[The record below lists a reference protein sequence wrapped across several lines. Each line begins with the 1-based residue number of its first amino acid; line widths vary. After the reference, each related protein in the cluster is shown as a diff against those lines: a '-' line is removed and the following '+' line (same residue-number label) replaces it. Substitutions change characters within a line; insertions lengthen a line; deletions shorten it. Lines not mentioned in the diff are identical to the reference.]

1 MKSFRRRRYGQAE
14 ALIDAR
20 NKAFN
25 IVMAVLL
32 VFTMLPVTAFT
43 YESQASAE
51 PLNNEQI
58 DTYSDD
64 GSSSN
69 QDGDNGSSGGSST
82 GGNSATGGDNGT
94 SGGSS
99 SESGS
104 GSGGS
109 SDNGSGD
116 GSDDGTGSNSGSGS
130 DDNGASSGN
139 GNQGNQ
145 NGSSDGNGTSNKGDQ
160 SGSSSNNNGNSDN
173 SGTTDGN
180 DGSNSSEDDDTN
192 NDSKDPSESEE
203 DEDQRDPFAWQ
214 SKLDACDLGAKLT
227 VETSEIES
235 LENDELPSTIPATF
249 RVDFKLNPGED
260 KLLVD
265 DWIKTTLPNFL
276 TFENATYE
284 VFRLNKDGTETAEK
298 IADAKV
304 ENGKLK
310 ITFVE
315 AGATEDTNAVVRGF
329 VDLKATFSSALLGDD
344 QELKQTWTAQT
355 AEDGTENNVDVVFPT
370 KQAVLDAWHAAH
382 NIIND
387 ITGINKGEVE
397 AQESANALSDGAN
410 AVVESTTTYQVSIN
424 KQVSSTITWCDNN
437 SGSRP
442 STESLENGFIP
453 YYAVQGTNEY
463 KPLVVQDPDGRYV
476 VPQQAINDLHLSV
489 EQIIQLS
496 TMPLVDIIQNATNA
510 YEVLSHALPGSVAT
524 VVTSPTL
531 DDDGNPTY
539 NEAGEQIFHSTTTTE
554 YFDWKLVDTN
564 AYPGYVDG
572 TNSKWEHQY
581 KMLTT
586 DIEFTVIGKIGDEAL
601 PDVFGSNEEN
611 DFRFGATIDNQDK
624 GSVSIAQAVE
634 AGDLKL
640 TTSTDG
646 KTCTITG
653 TVPAYDEN
661 GYPIVYYIKYTGE
674 QNTNDYYQPTYDNST
689 SANHGSDT
697 TATYVGGT
705 MTLRHAG
712 TTEYYGT
719 KQWLDD
725 GDTTKR
731 PEVTFTLWRYSLNGG
746 SAETASQV
754 TLSQDASVSGGISS
768 NSAASYVQVTLP
780 AGSSSTV
787 DLHALLR
794 NTYGDAIDQ
803 LPKYDPDGYPYVYA
817 LREEAISGYEQ
828 VFGSVAQD
836 GTANDTPP
844 TYELSD
850 GTWTSLNSTVRPS
863 NDRFVY
869 NGGGVNGEGVI
880 SNRITGT
887 TSTEM
892 TKSWEIAAFQ
902 DDLQEVVCEFTA
914 QCRVKGTNGEW
925 QKVDSSNAVQALTG
939 WNAETLT
946 KTITGTFPK
955 YDAHGK
961 ELEYRWVESNV
972 TFNDQETNFVADGN
986 GGGSF
991 TINVLD
997 AERNPET
1004 LEFTSTP
1011 TTTVGDDGSY
1021 STQIV
1026 NTFENITDQHVDKY
1040 WEQPD
1045 GTLAQIAPDPAYDD
1059 GVAKVEL
1066 YQDGVKIGEF
1076 TLDGKTDDNATPID
1090 GLGDAIWQETSSYH
1104 GDFENL
1110 PKYSPD
1116 GVRYNYIVLEVKKDN
1131 WHSERTYDPDTR
1143 TTRIDN
1149 YFPEGE
1155 GSEIR
1160 VTKYWLDGDDA
1171 AHRLKVRAQLVA
1183 KHYMK
1188 SNATNADGSPRYEY
1202 NEGEAVEWIDDDGVL
1217 RDTID
1222 LTSSELWFAE
1232 IDVPIG
1238 GLTYKDFEVREIALV
1253 DDKGTEDTADDVEY
1267 SVLTRQEAQTQH
1279 EGEAWVNAAWTNP
1292 DNRRVATD
1300 QHVYEVK
1307 TRYNESM
1314 QSCEITNRRLG
1325 LLDITVSKEWKDGLG
1340 ADEDKTRPE
1349 ATLTLSCLEYDD
1361 AFSLDANGN
1370 LQVSVSGNTLAIT
1383 DGNGDSVKA
1392 TIVNDADGDGHGS
1405 AQVTVDTTKAT
1416 SEYVFEGLPKYDAD
1430 GLNVHYAVEEDWKA
1444 DAGDYRSSKT
1454 KDEYTVIP
1462 NKRHFQ
1468 DEQDIDFTNSRS
1480 GVRDVVFYKEWH
1492 DAYVNDTLKQRPD
1505 IYLTLWQ
1512 VSGNNEPKQ
1521 VDGYVHFLW
1530 EAAGE
1535 GGDATSN
1542 QKVTIS
1548 DLPKYDS
1555 DGYEITY
1562 YATESMSADGTS
1574 LGYAPGTFKYDN
1586 LTDVEESDRA
1596 IKVSETE
1603 NTDPTQDGT
1612 GWAIHEDGIFVNTLT
1627 GTLTANGTKLWENI
1641 PGNVLQTDLPEV
1653 TVYLQ
1658 QKLANDAE
1666 WPDMFLKKDDSGNW
1680 VIKEGAVAET
1690 SELTETA
1697 TNQYTYT
1704 ITGKALPRYDEN
1716 GNLYEYRAVEVIW
1729 GLYNQTGGFTDD
1741 QLDPD
1746 HDGTSINLTDIRD
1759 GADNPLNKHIFVVQ
1773 HGETGSF
1780 LLRNIYSTNTDKG
1793 NLTVKK
1799 LFDGRDAADAIYPD
1813 VTYTVYRYYMTG
1825 EGEKSEA
1832 QAVAS
1837 HTITQRDFQAGQGEA
1852 GNRSASYTFE
1862 NLEVYAPDGGYW
1874 IYYVTETDING
1885 YETTVGIG
1893 DLQLGSDQL
1902 KTGTDVNGA
1911 TQSPDL
1917 GTFDQDGGITNSVIA
1932 EDEAVDVTFANKYNP
1947 ESADLKGA
1955 KKWDDFNN
1963 IFSVRPANLDLTFT
1977 RTAGGVTEDLIPQ
1990 SSNPDEENFLNW
2002 TAKED
2007 TGDWTF
2013 ELKNIE
2019 KWAPNGQAWTYKVV
2033 ETLPSGAE
2041 NYYTIVTGESSV
2053 ASTSTVGFKLENAL
2067 NGQATAA
2074 KNWVDGGD
2082 PYGLRP
2088 ETVTVELQA
2097 RYVQISN
2104 DGAEQGEY
2112 SEWQNAYEVWKNF
2125 ASESAL
2131 GSQGFNADS
2140 VTRILEAD
2148 NGWKG
2153 SWSKLPLIARLTSE
2167 SDLNKIEYRVVETKI
2182 GDKEIAS
2189 PDGNGIYVTYHPY
2202 QPEQSTTTSD
2212 DDIKSST
2219 SITNTLE
2226 TTSVQATKSWS
2237 NDTVGGVEDAWG
2249 TRPAD
2254 GNNWTVTY
2262 FLQQRLEGAGD
2273 DAWTWVV
2280 EAGAESATSAADDG
2294 VISFTISNGLTGD
2307 ENHVVTKNDNG
2318 SVTVTWKNLP
2328 ECSEDGTLYEYR
2340 LVEQVPGSYDVKDA
2354 QQVEDTDTAH
2364 RYYVATSTVGTGD
2377 NPDSQSFSNEL
2388 RTVNL
2393 SGTKNWNDYGTSF
2406 TPAFDKDNAPKMTL
2420 WRQVGDDVNTA
2431 EQVKMKDGSDPAQPT
2446 WTDNGDGTWTFT
2458 YTNLPAADEND
2469 KAYTYWAE
2477 EQAGTGTSEGFYP
2490 TYGTADAG
2498 GTTVGDGTQT
2508 NTDITNVATR
2518 FTLDKLSDWH
2528 GTDGASAPESLNGI
2542 ELSVVANGKT
2552 YAVWE
2557 RAADGAVTTWVDPEG
2572 GATKADVKTGAYKM
2586 TAEGAAGYI
2595 VGLYAGSYT
2604 ITETGNPPAGYAKA
2618 PDVPIV
2624 ITADGKNT
2632 STTQGAV
2639 ENGDKPGDDTI
2650 ITVDAVDPVLRGHL
2664 ELTKLVSDNGNV
2676 DDGDATGLKGATFDL
2691 YRVDCD
2697 NDGKDELIAKGLASD
2712 ANGKVITV
2720 GNGTAINTT
2729 ASGGTFDLT
2738 YGGKYTKLSDGLPE
2752 GEYYFVE
2759 TNATPG
2765 AVLPTGEDAKSEI
2778 LEITQDNHYA
2788 TTNAPVG
2795 KSMGNEEFGANISL
2809 MKRDADSGTTP
2820 LAGISGAT
2828 FQLEYKAE
2836 GSTGDYAVLGSYS
2849 TDKNGLLSI
2858 SDLEK
2863 GDYCLTETSNK
2874 GYVVTDKNRFIATFT
2889 LEDND
2894 DNRVFDVNSKGAWSA
2909 IDFKVVQG
2917 ELLNGSGVLNHRQ
2930 FGQVTLNKRGNNT
2943 AINATFEL
2951 QMKQADGTWVKVAD
2965 GLETGNSYELAFNDD
2980 GNTAT
2985 ATDTGDLAV
2994 GQLQVTGL
3002 TWNTYRFVEQSTAPG
3017 YLPENGNGPVTSSE
3031 FTINRDSQNMS
3042 AGVTVPNVQTDLH
3055 INKQGPTGEALNG
3068 AKFTVT
3074 PVDDSKFADGTTDAK
3089 TLTTEKSGYA
3099 TLKGQLVV
3107 GNTYEIYEVAG
3118 PSGYDPVDDSFRVF
3132 VENDG
3137 YLTVV
3142 DDQAPAGYIT
3152 ETAKP
3157 ITFYMDDRGE
3167 IDVDGELPE
3176 GWTVN
3181 GDQISFTATNEPVEL
3196 QITKRAPA
3204 ADDGTAGAVLENATF
3219 SITPVDGSTF
3229 ADGGTEAIEMTT
3241 DSNGVIKMTA
3251 QLMVGGTYDITEVLA
3266 PEGYEKVAGTL
3277 RIQVAD
3283 NGEIKAV
3290 GSVAEDGTINQQVP
3304 TGYSKVGSN
3313 AFEVQVVNQPVEIT
3327 LVKVATDDTA
3337 TYLAGGV
3344 FEITGQFAGSKAS
3357 ETREFTTTDDGTLVY
3372 KGSESENLS
3381 ALFVPGR
3388 TYTITETQSP
3398 YGFELI
3404 KGEWSFQVTESGQLT
3419 NTSPSV
3425 GVDDP
3430 GFAVG
3435 ADGVTIMALDE
3446 PIEVGFIK
3454 KDLGENVLAGAEF
3467 TLSGTFVNNETHKT
3481 EKLEIP
3487 FATTGNVFSFAGMN
3501 YGGKEYS
3508 LVAGETYTLTE
3519 TTAPSGYELVDAFQF
3534 TVGTDGNIVEAGD
3547 SKQAAEGEE
3556 GFMIS
3561 SDQNGAIVLTAHDT
3575 PIQVTLEKTSSAN
3588 SEVVLQN
3595 ATFELYH
3602 GASVEEGVL
3611 HETLTT
3617 DENGLAGF
3625 KSLVGGETY
3634 TLHEVTAP
3642 AGYELLPDVTFTV
3655 EKDGTV
3661 TLQDAPEGYS
3671 VAEGEDGVVT
3681 FTAADTP
3688 IEAQLVKTDE
3698 AGAPLANAIFT
3709 VQGIFAGNY
3718 ANETEITLSAT
3729 DANGVASIPSAAL
3742 IANEKYTIAE
3752 VTAPGGYEL
3761 AGSVEFTVDTDGVIS
3776 IVADDATNADATT
3789 DSAIVG
3795 VATAVD
3801 SSTTGEGSAAE
3812 SVAMAGKNG
3821 TGTYIASTDGG
3832 TAVISATDHLVEV
3845 TITKTDGGQGLLPG
3859 AEFTATATG
3868 SNNGSSA
3875 GHSVTATTGEDGT
3888 AVLSGLIAGQE
3899 YTLTE
3904 TKAPAGYELLTDT
3917 LTFTVQADG
3926 TIDTGF
3932 FPPAAFTIG
3941 QAKDAVTVSDNPLEV
3956 TLVKQAPNGAPLA
3969 GAEFR
3974 VEGEFPDGQ
3983 TEKTFT
3989 SDENGIVFHQ
3999 LQLTGSAE
4007 GTLYT
4012 VTETKAPEGYAQPS
4026 GSLDLLVFEDGT
4038 VQVADTSVADM
4049 KQNASVAESSGVA
4062 VITLNN
4068 EPLPGTELPQTG
4080 DNKILPLLAGAFG
4093 LLGLWAIVMGTVAYR
4108 RFRTKGEE

>member
-1 MKSFRRRRYGQAE
+1 
-14 ALIDAR
+14 
-20 NKAFN
+20 
-25 IVMAVLL
+25 
-32 VFTMLPVTAFT
+32 
-43 YESQASAE
+43 
-51 PLNNEQI
+51 
-58 DTYSDD
+58 
-64 GSSSN
+64 
-69 QDGDNGSSGGSST
+69 
-82 GGNSATGGDNGT
+82 
-94 SGGSS
+94 
-99 SESGS
+99 
-104 GSGGS
+104 
-109 SDNGSGD
+109 
-116 GSDDGTGSNSGSGS
+116 
-130 DDNGASSGN
+130 
-139 GNQGNQ
+139 
-145 NGSSDGNGTSNKGDQ
+145 
-160 SGSSSNNNGNSDN
+160 
-173 SGTTDGN
+173 
-180 DGSNSSEDDDTN
+180 
-192 NDSKDPSESEE
+192 
-203 DEDQRDPFAWQ
+203 
-214 SKLDACDLGAKLT
+214 
-227 VETSEIES
+227 
-235 LENDELPSTIPATF
+235 
-249 RVDFKLNPGED
+249 
-260 KLLVD
+260 
-265 DWIKTTLPNFL
+265 
-276 TFENATYE
+276 
-284 VFRLNKDGTETAEK
+284 
-298 IADAKV
+298 
-304 ENGKLK
+304 
-310 ITFVE
+310 
-315 AGATEDTNAVVRGF
+315 
-329 VDLKATFSSALLGDD
+329 
-344 QELKQTWTAQT
+344 
-355 AEDGTENNVDVVFPT
+355 
-370 KQAVLDAWHAAH
+370 
-382 NIIND
+382 
-387 ITGINKGEVE
+387 
-397 AQESANALSDGAN
+397 
-410 AVVESTTTYQVSIN
+410 
-424 KQVSSTITWCDNN
+424 
-437 SGSRP
+437 
-442 STESLENGFIP
+442 
-453 YYAVQGTNEY
+453 
-463 KPLVVQDPDGRYV
+463 
-476 VPQQAINDLHLSV
+476 
-489 EQIIQLS
+489 
-496 TMPLVDIIQNATNA
+496 
-510 YEVLSHALPGSVAT
+510 
-524 VVTSPTL
+524 
-531 DDDGNPTY
+531 
-539 NEAGEQIFHSTTTTE
+539 
-554 YFDWKLVDTN
+554 
-564 AYPGYVDG
+564 
-572 TNSKWEHQY
+572 
-581 KMLTT
+581 
-586 DIEFTVIGKIGDEAL
+586 
-601 PDVFGSNEEN
+601 
-611 DFRFGATIDNQDK
+611 
-624 GSVSIAQAVE
+624 
-634 AGDLKL
+634 
-640 TTSTDG
+640 
-646 KTCTITG
+646 
-653 TVPAYDEN
+653 
-661 GYPIVYYIKYTGE
+661 
-674 QNTNDYYQPTYDNST
+674 
-689 SANHGSDT
+689 
-697 TATYVGGT
+697 

-731 PEVTFTLWRYSLNGG
+731 PEVTFTLWRYSLNSG

-754 TLSQDASVSGGISS
+754 TLSQDASVSGGTSS

-787 DLHALLR
+787 DLHKLLR
-794 NTYGDAIDQ
+794 DTYGDAIDQ

-836 GTANDTPP
+836 GTVNDTPP
-844 TYELSD
+844 TYELPD
-850 GTWTSLNSTVRPS
+850 GTWTSLDSTERPS

-880 SNRITGT
+880 SNRVTGT
-887 TSTEM
+887 TTTEM

-925 QKVDSSNAVQALTG
+925 QKVDSSNAVQTLTG

-972 TFNDQETNFVADGN
+972 TFNDQETNFVADSN
-986 GGGSF
+986 GGGTF

-997 AERNPET
+997 AEGNPET

-1011 TTTVGDDGSY
+1011 TTTAGDDGSY

-1045 GTLAQIAPDPAYDD
+1045 GRLAQIAPDPAYDD

-1076 TLDGKTDDNATPID
+1076 ALDGKTDDNATPID
-1090 GLGDAIWQETSSYH
+1090 GLGDATWQETSSYH

-1171 AHRLKVRAQLVA
+1171 AHRLKVRAQLI
-1183 KHYMK
+1183 
-1188 SNATNADGSPRYEY
+1188 ATHDMESKTKDENGDPLYKYSE
-1202 NEGEAVEWIDDDGVL
+1202 NEPVEWIDDDGVL
-1217 RDTID
+1217 HDTID

-1253 DDKGTEDTADDVEY
+1253 DDKGTETTDDDTVYE
-1267 SVLTRQEAQTQH
+1267 VLTHDEAQAQH
-1279 EGEAWVNAAWTNP
+1279 GDEAWVNAAWTNP
-1292 DNRRVATD
+1292 DNKRVATE

-1340 ADEDKTRPE
+1340 TDEDKTRPE
-1349 ATLTLSCLEYDD
+1349 ATLMLSCLEYDN
-1361 AFSLDANGN
+1361 AFSLNDEGN

-1383 DGNGDSVKA
+1383 DGNGDFVKA
-1392 TIVNDADGDGHGS
+1392 TIVNDTDGDGRGS

-1416 SEYVFEGLPKYDAD
+1416 SDYVFEGLPKYDAD
-1430 GLNVHYAVEEDWKA
+1430 GLNVHYTVEEDWKA

-1462 NKRHFQ
+1462 NERHFQ

-1512 VSGNNEPKQ
+1512 VSGDNEPKQ

-1535 GGDATSN
+1535 GGDATNN

-1586 LTDVEESDRA
+1586 LVGVEEDDRA
-1596 IKVSETE
+1596 IEVSETE
-1603 NTDPTQDGT
+1603 STDPTQDGT
-1612 GWAIHEDGIFVNTLT
+1612 GWAIHENGTFVNTLT

-1641 PGNVLQTDLPEV
+1641 PGNVLQADLPEV

-1666 WPDMFLKKDDSGNW
+1666 WPDMYLQKDDSGNW

-1690 SELTETA
+1690 SKLTETA

-1704 ITGKALPRYDEN
+1704 ITEDYEGKALPRYDEN

-1729 GLYNQTGGFTDD
+1729 GLYNQTGGFTDAE
-1741 QLDPD
+1741 LDSD
-1746 HDGTSINLTDIRD
+1746 HDGMSINLTDIRD
-1759 GADNPLNKHIFVVQ
+1759 GADNPLNKHIFVIQ

-1780 LLRNIYSTNTDKG
+1780 LLRNIYSTHTDKG

-1799 LFDGRDAADAIYPD
+1799 LFDGRDAADGIYPD
-1813 VTYTVYRYYMTG
+1813 VTYTVCRYYMTG

-1837 HTITQRDFQAGQGEA
+1837 HTITQSDFQKSQEGAE
-1852 GNRSASYTFE
+1852 GNRSAIYTFE
-1862 NLEVYAPDGGYW
+1862 NLEVYAPDGSYW
-1874 IYYVTETDING
+1874 VYYVTETDING
-1885 YETTVGIG
+1885 YETTVGVG

-1902 KTGTDVNGA
+1902 KPGIDANGA

-1917 GTFDQDGGITNSVIA
+1917 GTFDQDGKITASVVA
-1932 EDEAVDVTFANKYNP
+1932 DDEDVDVTFANKYDP
-1947 ESADLKGA
+1947 ESADLKGT

-1963 IFSVRPANLDLTFT
+1963 IFSVRPTDLDLTFT

-1990 SSNPDEENFLNW
+1990 SSNPDGENYLNW
-2002 TAKED
+2002 IAKGD

-2013 ELKNIE
+2013 DLKNIE
-2019 KWAPNGQAWTYKVV
+2019 KWAPNGQAWTYTVTEDLSV
-2033 ETLPSGAE
+2033 DGTDE
-2041 NYYTIVTGESSV
+2041 YYSVVTGSSSV
-2053 ASTSTVGFKLENAL
+2053 STNSTAQFRLENAL
-2067 NGQATAA
+2067 RGQASVS
-2074 KNWVDGGD
+2074 KEWIDGGD

-2097 RYVQISN
+2097 RTKLA
-2104 DGAEQGEY
+2104 DGSGDY
-2112 SEWQNAYEVWKNF
+2112 SEWDDAYTVWKQF
-2125 ASESAL
+2125 ASDEQLDDVDLTQETIMRELSP
-2131 GSQGFNADS
+2131 
-2140 VTRILEAD
+2140 D
-2148 NGWKG
+2148 NGWRG
-2153 SWSKLPLIARLTSE
+2153 SWRRLPVIAS
-2167 SDLNKIEYRVVETKI
+2167 LNADNPRYNIEYRVVEVKI
-2182 GDKEIAS
+2182 GDRDISNSVNMAVN
-2189 PDGNGIYVTYHPY
+2189 PQDGKVYGEVHPY
-2202 QPEQSTTTSD
+2202 QPEQTEWTGDAQSGWA
-2212 DDIKSST
+2212 T
-2219 SITNTLE
+2219 SISNTLE
-2226 TTSVQATKSWS
+2226 TTKVTASKSWKGDDL
-2237 NDTVGGVEDAWG
+2237 NGTDDAWG

-2254 GNNWTVTY
+2254 GNSWTVTY
-2262 FLQQRLEGAGD
+2262 FLQQRVQDGD
-2273 DAWTWVV
+2273 WQWVV
-2280 EAGAESATSAADDG
+2280 EAGSDAMPDGSASQDG
-2294 VISFTISNGLTGD
+2294 VVSLTISNGLATD
-2307 ENHVVTKNDNG
+2307 DNHEVVVNNDG

-2328 ECSEDGTLYEYR
+2328 ECDENGTPYEYR
-2340 LVEQVPGSYDVKDA
+2340 VVEQVPGSYDVIGA
-2354 QQVEDTDTAH
+2354 TEVEDTDTDH
-2364 RYYVATSTVGTGD
+2364 RYYVVAAAGD
-2377 NPDSQSFSNEL
+2377 GSYAYENEL
-2388 RTVNL
+2388 RTVDL
-2393 SGTKNWNDYGTSF
+2393 TGTKAWASDYAKV
-2406 TPAFDKDNAPKMTL
+2406 AFDEDKAPKMTL
-2420 WRQVGDDVNTA
+2420 WRQVGNDTSTA
-2431 EQVKMKDGSDPAQPT
+2431 EQVKMKGGSAAPQPK
-2446 WTDNGDGTWTFT
+2446 WNDDDGDGVWTFV
-2458 YTNLPAADEND
+2458 YENLPAADEND
-2469 KAYTYWAE
+2469 EAYVYWAE
-2477 EQAGTGTSEGFYP
+2477 EQVGSVDGWYP
-2490 TYGTADAG
+2490 TYGTADAAGTEVDG
-2498 GTTVGDGTQT
+2498 GQQTGTQ
-2508 NTDITNVATR
+2508 ITNHP
-2518 FTLDKLSDWH
+2518 TLLNLAKVSDFAGDKVTLH
-2528 GTDGASAPESLNGI
+2528 NI
-2542 ELSVVANGKT
+2542 ELSVLSTDGKTT
-2552 YAVWE
+2552 YAVWTNG
-2557 RAADGAVTTWVDPEG
+2557 ADGETFSAKVWTSGTADPATDSNYVETDGSIEGLKAGKYIVRETGEVPEG
-2572 GATKADVKTGAYKM
+2572 YAQAKDVTFELKSDGTAVKTNGVDFD
-2586 TAEGAAGYI
+2586 TANGVSKVE
-2595 VGLYAGSYT
+2595 V
-2604 ITETGNPPAGYAKA
+2604 
-2618 PDVPIV
+2618 
-2624 ITADGKNT
+2624 TAT
-2632 STTQGAV
+2632 
-2639 ENGDKPGDDTI
+2639 
-2650 ITVDAVDPVLRGHL
+2650 DPVLRGHL

-2720 GNGTAINTT
+2720 GNGNAINTT

-2795 KSMGNEEFGANISL
+2795 KSMGNEEFGATISL

-2863 GDYCLTETSNK
+2863 GDYRLTETSNK
-2874 GYVVTDKNRFIATFT
+2874 GYDVTDDNRFIATFT

-2894 DNRVFDVNSKGAWSA
+2894 DDHVFVVNSKGAWSA

-2917 ELLNGSGVLNHRQ
+2917 ELLDGSGVLNHRQ
-2930 FGQVTLNKRGNNT
+2930 FGQVTLNKRGSNA
-2943 AINATFEL
+2943 AIDATFEL
-2951 QMKQADGTWVKVAD
+2951 QMKHADGTWVKVAD
-2965 GLETGNSYELAFNDD
+2965 GLETGNSYELAFSDD

-2994 GQLQVTGL
+2994 GQLKVTGL

-3042 AGVTVPNVQTDLH
+3042 AGVTVPNVQTDLR

-3089 TLTTEKSGYA
+3089 TLTTEKNGYA

-3107 GNTYEIYEVAG
+3107 GGTYEIYEVAG

-3142 DDQAPAGYIT
+3142 DDQGQKADLPDGYERTNIDGQGTEAFSFLATNQPMAIKLTKVSSADGDLLLKGATFRLTGMVMFDNDTTHTYTTDENGNIDITDGLLGGVKYTLIEDQAPAGYIT

-3167 IDVDGELPE
+3167 IDVDGEVPD

-3251 QLMVGGTYDITEVLA
+3251 QLMVGGTYDITEVSA
-3266 PEGYEKVAGTL
+3266 PEGYEKVAGIL
-3277 RIQVAD
+3277 RIKVAD
-3283 NGEIKAV
+3283 NGEIKTE
-3290 GSVAEDGTINQQVP
+3290 GSVAEDGTVNQQVP

-3313 AFEVQVVNQPVEIT
+3313 AFEVQVVNQPVEIA

-3344 FEITGQFAGSKAS
+3344 FEITGQFAGSKS
-3357 ETREFTTTDDGTLVY
+3357 DETRTFTTTDNGTLIY
-3372 KGSESENLS
+3372 EGTEAENLS

-3388 TYTITETQSP
+3388 TYTITETQAP

-3404 KGEWSFQVTESGQLT
+3404 KGEWSFQVTEGGQLT

-3425 GVDDP
+3425 GVGDS

-3435 ADGVTIMALDE
+3435 ADGVTVMASDE

-3467 TLSGTFVNNETHKT
+3467 TLSGTFVNDETHGT
-3481 EKLEIP
+3481 EALEIP
-3487 FATTGNVFSFAGMN
+3487 FTTTGNVLSFAGIN
-3501 YGGKEYS
+3501 YEGKDYS
-3508 LVAGETYTLTE
+3508 LVAGETYTLAE
-3519 TTAPSGYELVDAFQF
+3519 TTAPSGYELIDTFQF
-3534 TVGTDGNIVEAGD
+3534 TVGADGSIVEAGD

-3556 GFMIS
+3556 GFTIS
-3561 SDQNGAIVLTAHDT
+3561 SDQDGAIVLSAHDT
-3575 PIQVTLEKTSSAN
+3575 PVQVTLEKTSSTN
-3588 SEVVLQN
+3588 SEAALQN

-3602 GASVEEGVL
+3602 GASVEEGTL
-3611 HETLTT
+3611 HETLVT
-3617 DENGLAGF
+3617 DENGSAEF

-3642 AGYELLPDVTFTV
+3642 AGYELLSDVTFTV

-3688 IEAQLVKTDE
+3688 IEAQLVKADE
-3698 AGAPLANAIFT
+3698 AGTPLANAIFT
-3709 VQGIFAGNY
+3709 VQGTFAGDY

-3729 DANGVASIPSAAL
+3729 DANGVASILSAAL
-3742 IANEKYTIAE
+3742 IANEKYTITE

-3761 AGSVEFTVDTDGVIS
+3761 AGSVEFTVGTDGMIS
-3776 IVADDATNADATT
+3776 IVADDAANADGAT
-3789 DSAIVG
+3789 
-3795 VATAVD
+3795 
-3801 SSTTGEGSAAE
+3801 ESAA
-3812 SVAMAGKNG
+3812 VAGKNG
-3821 TGTYIASTDGG
+3821 TGTYAASTDGDM
-3832 TAVISATDHLVEV
+3832 AVISATDHRVEV
-3845 TITKTDGGQGLLPG
+3845 TITKTDGGENLLPG
-3859 AEFTATATG
+3859 AEFTATS
-3868 SNNGSSA
+3868 SNNGSAA
-3875 GHSVTATTGEDGT
+3875 GHSVTATTGEDGK

-3926 TIDTGF
+3926 TIDAGF
-3932 FPPAAFTIG
+3932 FPPAAFAIG
-3941 QAKDAVTVSDNPLEV
+3941 QAKDAVTVTDNPLEV

-3999 LQLTGSAE
+3999 LQLTGSAQ

-4012 VTETKAPEGYAQPS
+4012 VTETKVPEGYAQPS

-4038 VQVADTSVADM
+4038 VQVADTSAANM
-4049 KQNASVAESSGVA
+4049 KQNASVTESSGVA
-4062 VITLNN
+4062 VVTLNN